1 MKYILLILLISITN
15 VYSQVPGERKKDFN
29 PDTIIF
35 NSPRPLISS
44 HKSKQSV
51 SYTIGGDLALT
62 ESGFGAGFFYQN
74 YLRTDFLLSAQ
85 LFITGLRNSDE
96 FEQYDP
102 FLGWVVPGKIN
113 RLFRFPL
120 TVGGQYFL
128 LQDRLTESLQPYISF
143 GAGPTFILS
152 TPYEQGWFEAF
163 GDAEMHTKLG
173 GYIGIGAYFGNV
185 MKSLIGV
192 NIKYYYVPA
201 GNDTIESIRGL
212 PIENLGGLFLTLSVG
227 KGF

>member
-1 MKYILLILLISITN
+1 MTKAL
-15 VYSQVPGERKKDFN
+15 SQVPGEEKKGFN

-35 NSPRPLISS
+35 NSPRPLISA
-44 HKSKQSV
+44 HKSRQTV
-51 SYTIGGDLALT
+51 SYAFGGDLALT

-74 YLRTDFLLSAQ
+74 YLRDDFLVFGQ

-102 FLGWVVPGKIN
+102 LLGWIVPGKVN

-120 TVGGQYFL
+120 TLGGQYFMF
-128 LQDRLTESLQPYISF
+128 RNALTESLQPYISF
-143 GAGPTFILS
+143 GAGPTFVLS
-152 TPYEQGWFEAF
+152 TPYDQGWFAAF
-163 GDAEMHTKLG
+163 GDATLHTKFGGFLG
-173 GYIGIGAYFGNV
+173 VGAYFGNV

-201 GNDTIESIRGL
+201 GDEIIESIGGL
-212 PIENLGGLFLTLSVG
+212 PINNLGGLFLTLSVG